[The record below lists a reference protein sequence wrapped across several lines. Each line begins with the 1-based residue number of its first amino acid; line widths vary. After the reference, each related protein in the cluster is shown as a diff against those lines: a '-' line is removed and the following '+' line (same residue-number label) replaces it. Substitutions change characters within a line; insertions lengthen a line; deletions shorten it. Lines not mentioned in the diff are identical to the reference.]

1 MKLYG
6 NYLRMICVNQENK
19 ALSKAEMPEKS
30 PNLIKQIYDVI
41 RQDTH
46 DLDIENIYRVLLE
59 KAVLS
64 A

>member
-1 MKLYG
+1 
-6 NYLRMICVNQENK
+6 
-19 ALSKAEMPEKS
+19 MPEKS

>member
-6 NYLRMICVNQENK
+6 NYLRMICVNQN
-19 ALSKAEMPEKS
+19 SRAEMPEKS